1 MLGELM
7 KSSILLVFHRRC
19 FMNMATGHYFYVICL
34 LLISNLGTRAVGHLS
49 IYHVKVHLL
58 LVSGEKSICTQM
70 SK

>member
-7 KSSILLVFHRRC
+7 EISLLLVFHHRC
-19 FMNMATGHYFYVICL
+19 FMNMATGHVICL
-34 LLISNLGTRAVGHLS
+34 LLISNIGTRAVGHLS
-49 IYHVKVHLL
+49 IYHVKVYLL

>member
-1 MLGELM
+1 
-7 KSSILLVFHRRC
+7 
-19 FMNMATGHYFYVICL
+19 MNMATGHYFYVICL